1 MFCHILSCVCFYCK
15 LLLQPAGLLMFL
27 ESEDTVP
34 ETDVEEDKLNFR
46 DNLKFAIQHSNKTR
60 KNVIEKHLQVGY

>member
-1 MFCHILSCVCFYCK
+1 
-15 LLLQPAGLLMFL
+15 MFL
-27 ESEDTVP
+27 ESEESVP

-60 KNVIEKHLQVGY
+60 KNVIEKHLQVSGQFYYYKWI

>member
-1 MFCHILSCVCFYCK
+1 
-15 LLLQPAGLLMFL
+15 MFL

-46 DNLKFAIQHSNKTR
+46 DNLKFAIQHSIKTR
-60 KNVIEKHLQVGY
+60 KNVIEKHLQVGYFFCIH

>member
-1 MFCHILSCVCFYCK
+1 
-15 LLLQPAGLLMFL
+15 MFL